1 MNKKCSLYFSRLR
14 TQKKTILLL
23 EDKKNHVH
31 MRLENSFMNLNCYCR
46 SNELGLK
53 KTTTYVVI
61 TLTRLLT
68 SK

>member
-1 MNKKCSLYFSRLR
+1 
-14 TQKKTILLL
+14 
-23 EDKKNHVH
+23 